1 MSFSHKFHSSVLRE
15 YDIRGIVGETLSPA
29 DATAVGRVFGTII
42 KRKGGARRFADV
54 LNQLDLN
61 WYLDGMSAGELVAFL
76 PEKEF
81 ARFRMPA

>member
-1 MSFSHKFHSSVLRE
+1 MLYYRADE
-15 YDIRGIVGETLSPA
+15 GRDTVGSQ
-29 DATAVGRVFGTII
+29 D